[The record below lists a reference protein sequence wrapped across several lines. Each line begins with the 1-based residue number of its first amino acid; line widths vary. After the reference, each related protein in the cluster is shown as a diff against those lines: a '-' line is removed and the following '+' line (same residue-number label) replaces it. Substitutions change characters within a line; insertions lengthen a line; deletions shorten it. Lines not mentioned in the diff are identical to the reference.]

1 MTFRMTSRT
10 LALAAGLAAAAALQV
25 GAAAPAL
32 AKDKPGRITITGE
45 GRADVAPDLASITL
59 GVATQAETAAAALS
73 ANAQQLSKVLDRLK
87 AQGIAERDLQ
97 TSGLNLGPRQEY
109 AEGQPPKVVGYD
121 ASNMLTV
128 RVRDLSKLGGILDA
142 AVGDGANTFNGLAF
156 ALADPGPALDEA
168 RGKAVADA
176 RRKAEQIASAAGVKL
191 GRILE
196 VREGGQAPE
205 PRPVFARAMAAM
217 EASPIEGGEV
227 SYSVS
232 VTIAWEIAEN

>member
-1 MTFRMTSRT
+1 MTIRKKTRTMALIAT
-10 LALAAGLAAAAALQV
+10 LAAVTALQM
-25 GAAAPAL
+25 GAGPAL

-59 GVATQAETAAAALS
+59 GVSSQGATAAEALATNS
-73 ANAQQLSKVLDRLK
+73 SQLAKVLERLK
-87 AQGIAERDLQ
+87 AQGIEGRDLQ

-109 AEGQPPKVVGYD
+109 AEGKPPKVVGYE

-128 RVRDLSKLGGILDA
+128 RVRDLAKLGAVLDT
-142 AVGDGANTFNGLAF
+142 AVGDGANTFNSLNF
-156 ALADPGPALDEA
+156 ALAEPGPALDDA

-191 GRILE
+191 GRVLE
-196 VREGGQAPE
+196 MREGSSAPE
-205 PRPVFARAMAAM
+205 PRPMYARAVAM
-217 EASPIEGGEV
+217 DAGAPVEGGEV